1 MQQLITSAYEHN
13 LARIFH
19 GIDNRGLFMDVAKL
33 SLLRDWC
40 NARIGELCAE
50 ITRNTGTIVYVGASN
65 RPAGTG
71 NSVNINYSPNLQK
84 FLKSLGFTLPKI
96 RVKDKDTHEFEM
108 KDSANKLVLQK
119 ILADP
124 NLWPASSTLDAIM
137 IIKALLEIHGIAKVR
152 GTYINARL
160 YDNTYFCNYS
170 VTSTLTGRRGSKK
183 HIFNLGNNA
192 QNFPKHSILG
202 TRYRECIIAR
212 AGKLFIFVDQVSAE
226 DWPVQ
231 ALAQNTTALEE
242 MRRGVNR
249 HYRFASIIFGVPEA
263 DLRAGRARKDAGAEM
278 HYYLGK
284 KSRHANN
291 YRLRPQRMSESL
303 AAEGYSFGVEVCKSM
318 LEKVNNADPN
328 IASVFHKYIEDQ
340 LFSKKF
346 LRTPLGRERLFFGL
360 RPNDKNWDII
370 NEACAYI
377 PQSVVGDNTGL
388 AVTYLDN
395 RFNGRDYIVHD
406 GHDSLCQEVPDSF
419 DTLRGV
425 FNETRESFNRT
436 ITFDNGIEI
445 NIPIEAE
452 LGYDWNNTVKVRE
465 MSEDALREAYDA
477 LHRKKEELENV
488 PSTQGALA

>member
-1 MQQLITSAYEHN
+1 
-13 LARIFH
+13 
-19 GIDNRGLFMDVAKL
+19 
-33 SLLRDWC
+33 
-40 NARIGELCAE
+40 
-50 ITRNTGTIVYVGASN
+50 
-65 RPAGTG
+65 
-71 NSVNINYSPNLQK
+71 
-84 FLKSLGFTLPKI
+84 
-96 RVKDKDTHEFEM
+96 
-108 KDSANKLVLQK
+108 
-119 ILADP
+119 
-124 NLWPASSTLDAIM
+124 
-137 IIKALLEIHGIAKVR
+137 
-152 GTYINARL
+152 
-160 YDNTYFCNYS
+160 
-170 VTSTLTGRRGSKK
+170 
-183 HIFNLGNNA
+183 
-192 QNFPKHSILG
+192 
-202 TRYRECIIAR
+202 
-212 AGKLFIFVDQVSAE
+212 
-226 DWPVQ
+226 
-231 ALAQNTTALEE
+231 
-242 MRRGVNR
+242 
-249 HYRFASIIFGVPEA
+249 
-263 DLRAGRARKDAGAEM
+263 
-278 HYYLGK
+278 
-284 KSRHANN
+284 
-291 YRLRPQRMSESL
+291 
-303 AAEGYSFGVEVCKSM
+303 
-318 LEKVNNADPN
+318 VNNADPN

-419 DTLRGV
+419 DTLRSV

>member
-1 MQQLITSAYEHN
+1 
-13 LARIFH
+13 
-19 GIDNRGLFMDVAKL
+19 
-33 SLLRDWC
+33 
-40 NARIGELCAE
+40 
-50 ITRNTGTIVYVGASN
+50 
-65 RPAGTG
+65 
-71 NSVNINYSPNLQK
+71 
-84 FLKSLGFTLPKI
+84 
-96 RVKDKDTHEFEM
+96 
-108 KDSANKLVLQK
+108 
-119 ILADP
+119 
-124 NLWPASSTLDAIM
+124 M

-160 YDNTYFCNYS
+160 YDKTYFCNYS

-202 TRYRECIIAR
+202 MRYRECIIAR
-212 AGKLFIFVDQVSAE
+212 TGRIFIFVDQVSAE

-419 DTLRGV
+419 DTLRSV